1 VSDQENWKR
10 KYTELTLE
18 VERQQ
23 QSDARIKSEL
33 TALVEHM
40 ALGLQGNGSELD
52 SELASL
58 LASLKSQNT
67 ERVASLS
74 RQVRKSVKQLDQ
86 DRHGVSDSLAK
97 VLRRWSQQLRRV
109 NKVPSVDNL
118 LGNVENRIPDA
129 VERLY
134 KLSDLLMDLVELQ
147 NGMLVSNAT
156 SGSPE
161 NDFELNAD
169 AGQDI
174 DMLRASV
181 ASEMLQLLEALQV
194 PAEGVERARSLV
206 CQLEEGLELEQ
217 LPEMLS
223 TVIELVRLA
232 GGNTQEDFENYLLT
246 LNSQLSYV
254 QQFLE
259 ESRTDEAQA
268 VQAHHQLDSTVRRD
282 VRNIHLT
289 VKESEDLNL
298 LKQSVARQLASI
310 VRTMDSYRQQEQT
323 REDRLN
329 RRYDDLLHKVEQME
343 IETSKV
349 KARMKEEQLRA
360 RTDPLTGLPNRTAY
374 EQHLESEMD
383 RWRRYQTRFSLAVG
397 DIDFFKR
404 INDDL
409 GHLAGDRVLRLVTKV
424 LMHNLRSTDFI
435 ARFGGEEFVIL
446 FPSTSADEAYR
457 ATEKLRQ
464 AIADSPFNFKGERV
478 EVSISFGVA
487 EVASEDDA
495 ENLFTRADQAL
506 YRAKQRG
513 RNQTQLATT
522 G

>member
-1 VSDQENWKR
+1 MSDQENWKR

-23 QSDARIKSEL
+23 QSDSRIRNEL
-33 TALVEHM
+33 SALIEHM
-40 ALGLQGNGSELD
+40 ALGLQGNDNGLDDELTG
-52 SELASL
+52 L
-58 LASLKSQNT
+58 LAALKSQNL

-86 DRHGVSDSLAK
+86 NRHQVSEGLAR
-97 VLRRWSQQLRRV
+97 VLRRWNQQLRRV
-109 NKVPSVDNL
+109 NKVSSVDNL
-118 LGNVENRIPDA
+118 LSNVENRIPDA

-134 KLSDLLMDLVELQ
+134 KLSDLLLDLVELQ
-147 NGMLVSNAT
+147 SSMLVSNPVSSA
-156 SGSPE
+156 E

-169 AGQDI
+169 AGLDLE
-174 DMLRASV
+174 MLRASV
-181 ASEMLQLLEALQV
+181 ATEMLQLLETLQV
-194 PAEGVERARSLV
+194 PAEGVERARGLV
-206 CQLEEGLELEQ
+206 CQLEEGFELEQ
-217 LPEMLS
+217 LPTMLS
-223 TVIELVRLA
+223 TVVELVRLA
-232 GGNTQEDFENYLLT
+232 SGNTQEDFENYLLT

-310 VRTMDSYRQQEQT
+310 VRTMDSYRQQEQA

-329 RRYDDLLHKVEQME
+329 KRYDDLLQKVEQME
-343 IETSKV
+343 VETGKV

-383 RWRRYQTRFSLAVG
+383 RWRRYQTCFSLAVG
-397 DIDFFKR
+397 DIDLFKR

-424 LMHNLRSTDFI
+424 LGHNLRSTDFI

-487 EVASEDDA
+487 EVAEDDDA
-495 ENLFTRADQAL
+495 ETLFTRADQAL
-506 YRAKQRG
+506 YRAKQQG
-513 RNQTQLATT
+513 RNQTQLATS

>member
-1 VSDQENWKR
+1 MSDQEYWKR

-23 QSDARIKSEL
+23 QTDSRIRSEL
-33 TALVEHM
+33 AALVEHM
-40 ALGLQGNGSELD
+40 ALGLQGNGAELD
-52 SELASL
+52 SELSDL
-58 LASLKSQNT
+58 LSALKSQHGD
-67 ERVASLS
+67 RVATLS

-86 DRHGVSDSLAK
+86 DRHRVADGLAR

-109 NKVPSVDNL
+109 NKVASVDNL
-118 LGNVENRIPDA
+118 LSNVENRIPDA

-134 KLSDLLMDLVELQ
+134 KLSDLLLDLVELQ
-147 NGMLVSNAT
+147 SSMLVSNPAA
-156 SGSPE
+156 GAPDK
-161 NDFELNAD
+161 DFELNAD
-169 AGQDI
+169 TGQNLE
-174 DMLRASV
+174 MLRANV
-181 ASEMLQLLEALQV
+181 AAEMLQLLETLQV
-194 PAEGVERARSLV
+194 PAEGVERARALV
-206 CQLEEGLELEQ
+206 CQLEEGLELEH
-217 LPEMLS
+217 LPAMLS
-223 TVIELVRLA
+223 TVVELVRLA

-246 LNSQLSYV
+246 LNSQLAYV

-259 ESRTDEAQA
+259 ESRSDEAQA

-310 VRTMDSYRQQEQT
+310 VRTMDSYRQQEQA

-329 RRYDDLLHKVEQME
+329 KRYDDLLHKVEQME
-343 IETSKV
+343 VETSKV

-383 RWRRYQTRFSLAVG
+383 RWKRYQTRFSLAVG
-397 DIDFFKR
+397 DIDFFKK

-409 GHLAGDRVLRLVTKV
+409 GHLAGDRVLRLVSKV
-424 LMHNLRSTDFI
+424 LGHNLRSTDFI

-446 FPSTSADEAYR
+446 FPSTSADEAFR
-457 ATEKLRQ
+457 ATEKLRL

-478 EVSISFGVA
+478 EVSISFGVT
-487 EVASEDDA
+487 EITTEDDVDS
-495 ENLFTRADQAL
+495 LFTRADQAL
-506 YRAKQRG
+506 YRAKQQG
-513 RNQTQLATT
+513 RNQTQLATS